1 MSITILGLGPGDP
14 NALTLEARAALEN
27 ARDCKLTL
35 LLYPPE
41 HAVTRVDAAGTSQQ
55 KIETLLLAEVGHA
68 DYWAAPGIAPTI

>member
-14 NALTLEARAALEN
+14 NALTLETRAALEN

-41 HAVTRVDAAGTSQQ
+41 HVVTRVDAA
-55 KIETLLLAEVGHA
+55 AENRNAVARG
-68 DYWAAPGIAPTI
+68 GGSR